1 MGFGRMEKL
10 EIGKVSSQAKIW
22 GTVGALGGATLMTI
36 YKGVVVI
43 SPHTHTHT
51 HTSYHQPSKAFLD
64 WEWIKGSL
72 CLLTSMLSLS
82 AFYLLQVPTTYSFLE
97 EMMILSASYLK
108 AVL

>member
-64 WEWIKGSL
+64 WEL
-72 CLLTSMLSLS
+72 YCL
-82 AFYLLQVPTTYSFLE
+82 F
-97 EMMILSASYLK
+97 I
-108 AVL
+108 